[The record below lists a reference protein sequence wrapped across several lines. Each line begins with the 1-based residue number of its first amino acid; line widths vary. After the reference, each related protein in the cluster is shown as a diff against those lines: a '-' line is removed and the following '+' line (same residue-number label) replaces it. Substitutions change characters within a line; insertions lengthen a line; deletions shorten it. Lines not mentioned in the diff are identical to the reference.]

1 MSRRCLCCP
10 VIAWALTASFT
21 FTEALRHQT
30 TLQKSVY
37 TASDLVSRASGTILT
52 PQYLDGIHAFMLRM
66 NETTSEVD
74 LRMTLVGWD
83 EDQDA
88 FRVVWSYAASG
99 GAMGALDDAS
109 LNATYREQIP
119 SIALGETL
127 LLTEGVMEYQ
137 PVFSR
142 LVCRIKYSPKFA
154 LTRPRYSA
162 GLIFSD
168 PNAAEPPQAWC
179 EFRH

>member
-1 MSRRCLCCP
+1 VLP

-137 PVFSR
+137 PVFR
-142 LVCRIKYSPKFA
+142 VGLQDQVFTEIA

-179 EFRH
+179 EFAIDACGM